1 MADVYLG
8 GKVAPRSWR
17 IAHFGKK
24 KTQNKFST
32 EFRLIEC
39 PALNMAPSPNIQPI
53 LKFPVRN
60 SEVAPVSDK
69 LEKSLHQNAPE
80 TNEIKAS
87 GR

>member
-1 MADVYLG
+1 MCIWLEE
-8 GKVAPRSWR
+8 PRQEV
-17 IAHFGKK
+17 GELPTLVKK

-60 SEVAPVSDK
+60 SEEAPVSDK
-69 LEKSLHQNAPE
+69 LETSLHQNAPE